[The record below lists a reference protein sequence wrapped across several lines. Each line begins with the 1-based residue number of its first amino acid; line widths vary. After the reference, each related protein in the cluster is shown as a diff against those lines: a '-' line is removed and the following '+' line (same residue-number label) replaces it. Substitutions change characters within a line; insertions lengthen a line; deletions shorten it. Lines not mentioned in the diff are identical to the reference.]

1 MGLLNRITAEMAKRQ
16 DMVFA
21 FFFVLIVV
29 MLVFPLPT
37 WLVDGL
43 LAFNLTI
50 SLVILITATY
60 LKHPLDLASFPSIIL
75 ITSMLRVA
83 MSVATTRLILATGD
97 AGQLI
102 IAFGQFVIGG
112 NLVVGLVIFLIIAT
126 VQFMV
131 VTKGAER
138 ISEVSARFTLD
149 ALPGK
154 QMSIDNDAR
163 NGDITAEEARDKR
176 RTLQLEMQFYG
187 AMDGAMRF
195 VKGDAIAGL
204 IIVFINLVG
213 GMTIGMMQRGLSA
226 GEAGQLYVLL
236 SVGDGLIAQIP
247 AMFMAL
253 AAGTIVTRVTTDATS
268 NLGQDIT
275 KQVGAEPKALGVSG
289 VVAIG
294 MGFTPGFPTIVF
306 LLMGGTLCFVAW
318 RMTRP
323 PPDAA
328 KATDQD
334 AASAPPPATGEGAP
348 SPGDAPPP
356 ALPEGPPE
364 NTPMDPLNDSSLP
377 LRPAQH
383 GDIIVIGANPAT
395 LALLCPDATY
405 RHIEMEKMFFMMNM
419 GFAAPPIGFEY
430 KHDFGDGEFILSI
443 DGVPVSKWVIKQT
456 NPPTPYS
463 AQQASALAT
472 KIGSIRMQH
481 AATLFGVPEAQQ
493 WLEEI
498 QPAVGRMAND
508 IQQLM
513 PLLNMVE
520 TLRRLL
526 AERIGLTPPRLV
538 LEGLV
543 QATQRAK
550 DPDGYAE
557 VVRGFLQRQICHA
570 VADDKKTI
578 AAVVLGPD
586 LETGFRRMLNPDP
599 NAGPPPG
606 KEFIEKFI
614 TYLRETMP
622 KIGEEAPK
630 AIFLVPP
637 DIRRSFIKIL
647 RDHDIH
653 VRTIGYNDI
662 ASGYEVR
669 TVAVLTFEKQEA
681 A

>member
-1 MGLLNRITAEMAKRQ
+1 MSLINRLLAEMSKRQ
-16 DMVFA
+16 DLVFA
-21 FFFVLIVV
+21 FFFVMIVV

-43 LAFNLTI
+43 LAVNLTV
-50 SLVILITATY
+50 SLVILISATY
-60 LKHPLDLASFPSIIL
+60 LKHPLEMSSFPSIIL
-75 ITSMLRVA
+75 LTSMLRVA

-102 IAFGQFVIGG
+102 VAFGEFVIGG

-176 RTLQLEMQFYG
+176 QTLQLEMQFYG

-226 GEAGQLYVLL
+226 GEAGELYVLL

-253 AAGTIVTRVTTDATS
+253 AAGTIVTRVTTDTSS
-268 NLGQDIT
+268 NLGRDIT
-275 KQVGAEPKALGVSG
+275 RQLGAEPKALGVAG
-289 VVAIG
+289 FVAIG

-306 LLMGGTLCFVAW
+306 MLLGGTLCYVAW
-318 RMTRP
+318 RMGRDPTE
-323 PPDAA
+323 A
-328 KATDQD
+328 KAATGSEKTDGT
-334 AASAPPPATGEGAP
+334 PPETGEGAQP
-348 SPGDAPPP
+348 PADAPPP
-356 ALPEGPPE
+356 ALPEGAPE
-364 NTPMDPLNDSSLP
+364 DQPMDPLNDASLP
-377 LRPAQH
+377 LRPAQQ
-383 GDIIVIGANPAT
+383 GDIIVVGANAAT
-395 LALLCPDATY
+395 LALLCPDSAY
-405 RHIEMEKMFFMMNM
+405 RYVEMGKKAFLLMM
-419 GFAAPPIGFEY
+419 GFSAPPVGFKY
-430 KHDFGDGEFILSI
+430 ADGLDDGVFSISI
-443 DGVPVSKWVIKQT
+443 DNVPAVTLRIDGLA
-456 NPPTPYS
+456 PPKPMTDRQ
-463 AQQASALAT
+463 AQQYAT
-472 KIGSIRMQH
+472 EVEKVRRQH
-481 AATLFGVPEAQQ
+481 AAQLFGVPEAQQ
-493 WLEEI
+493 WLEDI

-526 AERIGLTPPRLV
+526 AEQIGLTPPRLI

-550 DPDGYAE
+550 EPDGYAE
-557 VVRGFLQRQICHA
+557 VVRTFLQRQICHS
-570 VADDKKTI
+570 VADGNKTI
-578 AAVVLGPD
+578 EGMVLGPD
-586 LETGFRRMLNPDP
+586 CETNFRRMLNPDP
-599 NAGPPPG
+599 QGGPPPG
-606 KEFIEKFI
+606 KDFVESFIAHVRERLPSIQEDAKKPIFI
-614 TYLRETMP
+614 
-622 KIGEEAPK
+622 
-630 AIFLVPP
+630 VPP
-637 DIRRSFIKIL
+637 DIRRPFIQML
-647 RDHDIH
+647 RNHD
-653 VRTIGYNDI
+653 VFTRTIGYNDI
-662 ASGYEVR
+662 ASGYQVR
-669 TVAVLTFEKQEA
+669 TVAVLTLEQQQA